1 MINAT
6 SNRLKS
12 MSDENCSHGH
22 GWDVKC
28 CSPALYCLDDGV
40 VLVEIGGVEAAM
52 ECLGLGVYVYRPIP
66 FAFLPPRCQ
75 PVAAAAA
82 RC

>member
-66 FAFLPPRCQ
+66 ELHNLY
-75 PVAAAAA
+75 
-82 RC
+82 